1 MKNTILTSLI
11 FCIGLAN
18 TFAQTESLSLE
29 DAISAA
35 KTNNVAV
42 KNAKLDELTAEQ
54 EVRGVVATGLPQ
66 VNATGTFTHNLDIA
80 TQLLPAEFL
89 GGTPGTFAPVK
100 FGVDYIGTGA
110 IGVKQLIF
118 DGTFFLGL
126 KAAKQYQ
133 EVSKLATE
141 KSENDVEI
149 ATAQSYYQILLVDEN
164 YNLLSKSLENTN
176 NLYEETNA
184 MYEEGLVE
192 KLDAD
197 RLKFAVSQLKAML
210 TNLENQKKVSRQLL
224 NMQMGRDVTTEF
236 VLTDNIESVKNKL
249 LSTQD
254 SGNLEQLIDY
264 RILKQQLV
272 LDSLNIKRYQVGR
285 LPSLNLNF
293 NHSQM
298 TQVNELSNF
307 GEQFYPSTLYSIN
320 INIPLFDGFKR
331 HSDIAK
337 ARLAKQKTENN
348 LQELKNG
355 LLLQQSNS
363 KSTYETAL
371 VNLKTNEDNM
381 TLAQEIYDVASI
393 KFKEGVGSS
402 LELSQAQ
409 NDLNQAQV
417 DYLNAVYEALVAEL
431 EMKKSFGLLN

>member
-1 MKNTILTSLI
+1 MKKTILTTVI

-18 TFAQTESLSLE
+18 MNAQTESLSL
-29 DAISAA
+29 DAAISAA
-35 KTNNVAV
+35 QTNNVKI
-42 KNAKLDELTAEQ
+42 KNAKLDELTAKQ
-54 EVRGVVATGLPQ
+54 EVKGVVATGLPQ
-66 VNATGTFTHNLDIA
+66 VSATGSFTHNLDIA

-89 GGTPGTFAPVK
+89 GGTPGTYAPVK

-110 IGVKQLIF
+110 IGVRQLIF

-133 EVSKLATE
+133 EVSRLATE
-141 KSENDVEI
+141 KTENDVKL

-164 YNLLSKSLENTN
+164 YTLLSKSLENTN
-176 NLYEETNA
+176 KLYEETKA
-184 MYEEGLVE
+184 MFEEGLVE

-197 RLKFAVSQLKAML
+197 RLKFGVTQLKAML
-210 TNLENQKKVSRQLL
+210 TNLENQKKVARQML
-224 NMQMGRDVTTEF
+224 NMQMGRDVGTQYI
-236 VLTDNIESVKNKL
+236 LSDNIETVKAKL
-249 LSTQD
+249 LTTQEN
-254 SGNLEQLIDY
+254 GNLDNLIDY
-264 RILKQQLV
+264 RMLKQQLV

-285 LPSLNLNF
+285 IPTLNFNF

-298 TQVNELSNF
+298 TQVNDLSEF
-307 GEQFYPSTLYSIN
+307 GQDFYPSTLYSLN

-331 HSDIAK
+331 QSDIAK
-337 ARLAKQKTENN
+337 ARIAKQKTENN
-348 LQELKNG
+348 LIELRNG
-355 LLLQQSNS
+355 LLLQQNNS
-363 KSTYETAL
+363 RSTYETAL

-381 TLAQEIYDVASI
+381 KLAQEIYDVSSI

-402 LELSQAQ
+402 LELTQAQ

-431 EMKKSFGLLN
+431 EMKQSFGLL